1 MIIVGFEEFLQ
12 YPEGTI
18 FSEYYPEFTEFDDL
32 CIKGR
37 NVKDIAFYF
46 VPIASSIEFHDAE
59 QLLTDL
65 EKADRHGK
73 RLRIDLDCLVKDS
86 EFTERRRFGVWE
98 LEELKSLQN
107 KLAIACEF
115 AEV

>member
-37 NVKDIAFYF
+37 NVKEIAFYF
-46 VPIASSIEFHDAE
+46 VPISSSIEFHNTE

-65 EKADRHGK
+65 EKADRKGK
-73 RLRIDLDCLVKDS
+73 RLRIDLGCTVKDC
-86 EFTERRRFGVWE
+86 EFNKDRRFAMWE